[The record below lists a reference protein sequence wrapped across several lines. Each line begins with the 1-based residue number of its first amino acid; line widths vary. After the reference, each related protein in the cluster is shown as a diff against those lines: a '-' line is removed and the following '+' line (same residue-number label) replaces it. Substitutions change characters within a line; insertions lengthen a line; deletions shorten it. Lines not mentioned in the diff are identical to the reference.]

1 MSLPRVS
8 LLLAAL
14 GSGGFGIAFLVT
26 PEKLIRQVDLALVGP
41 GGLSEIWAMYGGL
54 ELGLAGFFIA
64 CAVRQRWARAGL
76 AAQFLS
82 FGGLA
87 TGRLAGILQHGPGGR
102 LMLLPSSRVRL
113 LCCVAASQHIP
124 RGRLA
129 HSLRHAGWAWEIDQ

>member
-64 CAVRQRWARAGL
+64 CAVRQLVACRFHAERAGHTG
-76 AAQFLS
+76 AANVDRMHAQLRDQPEQFGSANRTVHRSLS
-82 FGGLA
+82 NV
-87 TGRLAGILQHGPGGR
+87 P
-102 LMLLPSSRVRL
+102 RL
-113 LCCVAASQHIP
+113 LKSPV
-124 RGRLA
+124 
-129 HSLRHAGWAWEIDQ
+129 

>member
-14 GSGGFGIAFLVT
+14 GSGGLGIAFLVT

-102 LMLLPSSRVRL
+102 LMLLSL
-113 LCCVAASQHIP
+113 LVEVA
-124 RGRLA
+124 LA
-129 HSLRHAGWAWEIDQ
+129 ILGVVAFNRARTRMLNHRIG